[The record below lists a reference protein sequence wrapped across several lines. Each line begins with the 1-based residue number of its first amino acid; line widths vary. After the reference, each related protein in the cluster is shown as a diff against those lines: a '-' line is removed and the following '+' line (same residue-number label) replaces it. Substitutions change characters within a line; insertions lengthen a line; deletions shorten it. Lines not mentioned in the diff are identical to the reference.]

1 MFARFA
7 AKHGLIHEVLEA
19 PVEVLWGFPIQ
30 PKLRHRIV
38 LGLQNNDELNFGV
51 GDFWSYFFPYTEK
64 HAEFENLIDKWVEG
78 KARVI
83 PKPGLITRTLELQ
96 VLGDGVWRTAY
107 GALSLSWRK
116 PSTDILTNRDT
127 SL

>member
-7 AKHGLIHEVLEA
+7 ARHELAYWVLEA
-19 PVEVLWGFPIQ
+19 PVELLWEFPVQ

-51 GDFWSYFFPYTEK
+51 GEFWSYFFPYTDK

-78 KARVI
+78 NARI
-83 PKPGLITRTLELQ
+83 LPKPGRIAQTLELQ
-96 VLGDGVWRTAY
+96 VSQDGVWRTAY
-107 GALSLSWRK
+107 AAFSLSWRK
-116 PSTDILTNRDT
+116 PSTDVLINLDA
-127 SL
+127 S